1 MQHPIL
7 DAQESNAHVRHSTHS
22 GRQLRVKS
30 PHRSLLNC
38 QNVVLPAKK
47 WKEIEENGRKWLV
60 FTHDTVSISLFVR
73 VPTYFFPS
81 LCLHLNVSFSLATI
95 TTSTSATLSLIV
107 SVCAPLRLLVYLPVA
122 SPVPVPMS
130 VSMSFSLCPCVS
142 ILMLEPYSCP
152 CPCPCPCACLC
163 PFPFPCPF
171 VPVSML
177 MLDPCHCPCP
187 CPYSNKAFLWG
198 VSSLRDVP
206 CYEPESLIP
215 SQTKAS
221 TMMFNSLG
229 RIPETHAQAR
239 LDISEKRTQLNI
251 ALSQ

>member
-22 GRQLRVKS
+22 GRQLRVES
-30 PHRSLLNC
+30 PHRSLLNS

-81 LCLHLNVSFSLATI
+81 FCLHLNISFSLATI
-95 TTSTSATLSLIV
+95 TTSTSATMSLIV

-142 ILMLEPYSCP
+142 MLMLETYSCP
-152 CPCPCPCACLC
+152 CLCPCP
-163 PFPFPCPF
+163 
-171 VPVSML
+171 
-177 MLDPCHCPCP
+177 CPCP

-206 CYEPESLIP
+206 CYEPESLIS

-239 LDISEKRTQLNI
+239 LDVSEKMTQLNI

>member
-1 MQHPIL
+1 MQYPIL

-22 GRQLRVKS
+22 GLQLHVKS
-30 PHRSLLNC
+30 PHRSLLNS

-47 WKEIEENGRKWLV
+47 WKEIEGNGRKWLV

-81 LCLHLNVSFSLATI
+81 FCLHLNISFSLATI
-95 TTSTSATLSLIV
+95 TTSTSATMSLIV
-107 SVCAPLRLLVYLPVA
+107 SVYAPLRLLVYLPVA

-142 ILMLEPYSCP
+142 MLMLETYSCP
-152 CPCPCPCACLC
+152 CLCPCP
-163 PFPFPCPF
+163 
-171 VPVSML
+171 
-177 MLDPCHCPCP
+177 CPCP

>member
-142 ILMLEPYSCP
+142 MLMLETYSCP
-152 CPCPCPCACLC
+152 CLC
-163 PFPFPCPF
+163 
-171 VPVSML
+171 
-177 MLDPCHCPCP
+177 PCHCPCP